1 MEDFLTSMESIS
13 RRIEWARATDLVE
26 QAVRFKLDAMN
37 TRFVNAT
44 EEDKELLAQAWA
56 RILQG

>member
-1 MEDFLTSMESIS
+1 MEDFQTSMESIS
-13 RRIEWARATDLVE
+13 RRIEWARATNLVE

-44 EEDKELLAQAWA
+44 EEDKEQLALAWA

>member
-1 MEDFLTSMESIS
+1 MEDFQTSMESIS
-13 RRIEWARATDLVE
+13 RRIEWARATNLVE

-44 EEDKELLAQAWA
+44 EEDKEQLAQAWA

>member
-1 MEDFLTSMESIS
+1 MEDFKTSMESIN
-13 RRIEWARATDLVE
+13 RRVEWCKAVETVE

-37 TRFVNAT
+37 TRFAKGN
-44 EEDKELLAQAWA
+44 EEDREALAQAWA

>member
-1 MEDFLTSMESIS
+1 MEDFQTSMESIS

-37 TRFVNAT
+37 TRFAKAS
-44 EEDKELLAQAWA
+44 EEDREALAQAWA